1 LDRLF
6 AAKQLPYWG
15 WGNST
20 SAVVICA
27 IPGRDRGLAD
37 VVDSAVF
44 QKYLDYPGESAG
56 GYHVVVDD
64 ERVGTVRWDH
74 IEPLQW

>member
-1 LDRLF
+1 
-6 AAKQLPYWG
+6 
-15 WGNST
+15 
-20 SAVVICA
+20 
-27 IPGRDRGLAD
+27 

-44 QKYLDYPGESAG
+44 QKYLDCPGESAG